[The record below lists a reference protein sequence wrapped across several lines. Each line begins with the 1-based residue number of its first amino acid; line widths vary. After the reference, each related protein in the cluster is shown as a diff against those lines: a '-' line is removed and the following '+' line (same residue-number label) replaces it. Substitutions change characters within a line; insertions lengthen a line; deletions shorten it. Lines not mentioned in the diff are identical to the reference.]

1 MAKGKG
7 RSTGA
12 NTRAQDS
19 GLRKRAAPKTK
30 AQKPRAKRASPATR
44 GEDAPPRAKAAS
56 PQRGSAKSPRAQ
68 KSPQPGGSPRTLRM
82 DLRHDNDSTEVF
94 WSVPGRAPRDREA
107 KPGEEGWTWDGYYV
121 SASLIDQ
128 LGETIRDHLHEL
140 QALDWVV
147 SSDGVKGDV
156 AACKATL
163 GRLIDAGRELHAAIL
178 RGLEGDELSMKRADR
193 FREWFV
199 KNVLAAPPGAWRIE
213 VIHAKYSRTIAPW
226 ALAYV
231 PMRREEMA
239 QLDPRDP
246 DQYSGFWGARF
257 KLAVRG
263 NTRDARDGSDTR
275 DGGNMRLAC
284 VLELDEYAVTHME
297 SRRPGEAERMRDH
310 LGWDKD
316 GYIELAQKHI
326 RRDLFWYLSL
336 QADKGSFVIGKDAIT
351 SSDLAENSTLQ
362 ANTDR
367 VVLMLLDGD
376 AVIRGDRGPDW
387 LRQALALGRSGLIAV
402 ETDIRNSQIR
412 HFGWQILRDILI
424 SEKPLLD
431 AMSDVRRKF
440 WPLGLLYGIYC
451 SPVHTA
457 VMPPP
462 AQTIRQVDD
471 WINIIR
477 SIPQQKAEKPS

>member
-1 MAKGKG
+1 MAKGKAKRVTTKQKAKAPS
-7 RSTGA
+7 RSNLKKNVTKGVKA
-12 NTRAQDS
+12 
-19 GLRKRAAPKTK
+19 RAAQASKNAAKNKAAKTEK
-30 AQKPRAKRASPATR
+30 ATSRGQPRGSPARAEKPAVR
-44 GEDAPPRAKAAS
+44 GKPE
-56 PQRGSAKSPRAQ
+56 
-68 KSPQPGGSPRTLRM
+68 RTLRV

-94 WSVPGRAPRDREA
+94 WSLPGRAPRDREA
-107 KPGEEGWTWDGYYV
+107 KVGEEGWAWDGYYV
-121 SASLIDQ
+121 SASLIDR

-147 SSDGVKGDV
+147 TDEGVKGEV
-156 AACKATL
+156 TRCKAIL
-163 GRLIDAGRELHAAIL
+163 GQLIDTGRELHAAIL
-178 RGLEGDELSMKRADR
+178 RGLDGDDLSMKRAER
-193 FREWFV
+193 FREWFN
-199 KNVLAAPPGAWRIE
+199 KNVLSAPAGTWRIE

-226 ALAYV
+226 ALACV
-231 PMRREEMA
+231 PMRREDMA
-239 QLDPRDP
+239 QLDPRKP
-246 DQYSGFWGARF
+246 DQYSDFWGARF

-284 VLELDEYAVTHME
+284 VLELDEYAVTQME

-316 GYIELAQKHI
+316 GYVELAQKHM
-326 RRDLFWYLSL
+326 RKDLFWYVSL
-336 QADKGSFVIGKDAIT
+336 QADKGSFVIGKDAIS
-351 SSDLAENSTLQ
+351 SSDLAENSTLN

-367 VVLMLLDGD
+367 IVLMLLDGD

-387 LRQALALGRSGLIAV
+387 LRHALALGRSGLIAV
-402 ETDIRNSQIR
+402 ETDIRNNRIK
-412 HFGWQILRDILI
+412 HFGWYILRDILT

-431 AMSDVRRKF
+431 AMSAARRKF

-471 WINIIR
+471 WISIIR
-477 SIPQQKAEKPS
+477 SIPQEEAQSSS